1 MRPDPDSPY
10 LADASNYRGHADEL
24 LIPENEAAV
33 VDIMRRAAAQ
43 GIPVTISG
51 GGSGLTGGR
60 VPDGGWL
67 ISLEKLNSIDV
78 HEGYA
83 ICGAGASLTSIQ
95 AAAAPSSERPSLARW
110 PPIVAS
116 LP

>member
-1 MRPDPDSPY
+1 MHLEPDSPY
-10 LADASNYRGHADEL
+10 LADASGYRGHAEEL
-24 LIPENEAAV
+24 LLPEDESAV
-33 VDIMRRAAAQ
+33 VDIMRRASEA

-67 ISLEKLNSIDV
+67 VSLEKLNQIDA
-78 HEGYA
+78 HPGYA

-95 AAAAPSSERPSLARW
+95 AAAAPSKQFYGPDPTEYSA
-110 PPIVAS
+110 A
-116 LP
+116 